1 VIQKNRARAKR
12 ALRIADPGPTEVATE
27 VLSFTR
33 ATAERTLGYPH
44 LAAVAS
50 VVRLDQ
56 GLYALEIGGT
66 PALPG
71 QNSGLPLPAIQVSA
85 PPSGKDPWV
94 EIIGTSGDV
103 ASWIGHDGG
112 TVVVKSPAGGGE
124 VWVTAYGLAE
134 HAVVPPHVEARRL
147 DHPRSNGA
155 ATGSPSIV
163 TEPDEIIVTEPD
175 EIGTEIVLHVE
186 RLGDRSFPGRGWV
199 GNRGRKLRIEAFS
212 IRPAET
218 LAARD
223 IEFKAL
229 GPNGRQTPWVTD
241 AKLCGTRGQG
251 LPLTGFAIRL
261 APHVGDRFDAIYEGA
276 FFESGVVGPYRNGAL
291 CIPAIAD
298 DPLEAINVRVI
309 RRAAQ

>member
-1 VIQKNRARAKR
+1 VIEKNRARAKR
-12 ALRIADPGPTEVATE
+12 VLRTAGPGPTEVATE

-33 ATAERTLGYPH
+33 ATAERRLGYPH
-44 LAAVAS
+44 LAAIAS

-56 GLYALEIGGT
+56 GLYALEIGGI

-71 QNSGLPLPAIQVSA
+71 QISGSALPAIQVSA
-85 PPSGKDPWV
+85 PPGSRNACVD
-94 EIIGTSGDV
+94 IIGASGD
-103 ASWIGHDGG
+103 APSWIEHDGG
-112 TVVVKSPAGGGE
+112 TVVVKSPAGGGD

-134 HAVVPPHVEARRL
+134 NAVVPPYVEARRL

-155 ATGSPSIV
+155 ARGSPSIV
-163 TEPDEIIVTEPD
+163 TEPDEIR
-175 EIGTEIVLHVE
+175 TEIVLHVE

-241 AKLCGTRGQG
+241 AKLCGTRGQH
-251 LPLTGFAIRL
+251 LPLTGFAVRL
-261 APHVGDRFDAIYEGA
+261 APHVSGRFDVIYEGA
-276 FFESGVVGPYRNGAL
+276 FFESGLAGPYHNGAL
-291 CIPAIAD
+291 FIPAIAD

-309 RRAAQ
+309 RHAAQ

>member
-1 VIQKNRARAKR
+1 LEFIVIQKNRARAKR
-12 ALRIADPGPTEVATE
+12 ALRTADPGPTEVATK

-33 ATAERTLGYPH
+33 AAAERALRYPH

-71 QNSGLPLPAIQVSA
+71 RISDLALPAIQVSA
-85 PPSGKDPWV
+85 PPGGQNPCV

-103 ASWIGHDGG
+103 ISWIRHDGG

-124 VWVTAYGLAE
+124 VWVTAYGLPE

-155 ATGSPSIV
+155 ATGSLSTVP
-163 TEPDEIIVTEPD
+163 EPDEIR
-175 EIGTEIVLHVE
+175 TEIVLHME

-212 IRPAET
+212 IRPTET
-218 LAARD
+218 LAACD

-261 APHVGDRFDAIYEGA
+261 APHVGDSFDVIYEGA
-276 FFESGVVGPYRNGAL
+276 FFESGVAGPYRNGAL

-309 RRAAQ
+309 RHAAQ

>member
-1 VIQKNRARAKR
+1 VIEKNRARAKR
-12 ALRIADPGPTEVATE
+12 VLRTAGPGPTEVATE

-33 ATAERTLGYPH
+33 STAERRLGYPH
-44 LAAVAS
+44 LAAIAS

-56 GLYALEIGGT
+56 GLYALEIGGI

-71 QNSGLPLPAIQVSA
+71 QISGSALPAIQVSA
-85 PPSGKDPWV
+85 PPGSRNACV
-94 EIIGTSGDV
+94 EIIGASGD
-103 ASWIGHDGG
+103 APSWIEHDGG
-112 TVVVKSPAGGGE
+112 TVVVKSPAGGGD

-134 HAVVPPHVEARRL
+134 NAVVPPYVEARRL

-155 ATGSPSIV
+155 ARGSPSIV
-163 TEPDEIIVTEPD
+163 TEPVEIR
-175 EIGTEIVLHVE
+175 TEIVLHVE

-241 AKLCGTRGQG
+241 AKLCGTRGQH
-251 LPLTGFAIRL
+251 LPLTGFAVRL
-261 APHVGDRFDAIYEGA
+261 ALHVSGRFDVIYEGA
-276 FFESGVVGPYRNGAL
+276 FFESGLAGPYHNGAL

-309 RRAAQ
+309 RHAAQ